1 MKKNLFLSSM
11 ACLLLLQSC
20 ASGVWIW
27 TKPSGNKTSYAPD
40 KNKYEKNYIVGTP
53 KTVFI
58 GQEIIK
64 VKQYTQ
70 HRGVS
75 IEHFSS
81 DNILNIDAKYRLTD
95 YEIKSES
102 NKQYQPNETLNIAG
116 EIYYLI
122 KFLDTNKTQ
131 WGVFVSANGLVFR
144 KAIYSY
150 DWEMIFFPATITFK
164 PDNFKFSVKTTIIDE
179 GATPAPISFEIIY
192 TGKNDISL
200 NFTYREFTAEDLARP
215 AFFQNLTYQAN
226 AKQIRFK
233 DFVIQIHN
241 VSNEQIT
248 YTIIEDGLK

>member
-1 MKKNLFLSSM
+1 
-11 ACLLLLQSC
+11 
-20 ASGVWIW
+20 
-27 TKPSGNKTSYAPD
+27 
-40 KNKYEKNYIVGTP
+40 
-53 KTVFI
+53 
-58 GQEIIK
+58 
-64 VKQYTQ
+64 
-70 HRGVS
+70 
-75 IEHFSS
+75 
-81 DNILNIDAKYRLTD
+81 
-95 YEIKSES
+95 
-102 NKQYQPNETLNIAG
+102 
-116 EIYYLI
+116 
-122 KFLDTNKTQ
+122 
-131 WGVFVSANGLVFR
+131 
-144 KAIYSY
+144 
-150 DWEMIFFPATITFK
+150 MIFFPGTITFK